1 MGWMLYDSHK
11 QANSRHT
18 PEARL
23 PSDGLQGGGDCKTPR
38 RQVPAQDFYHIS
50 FGAIE
55 C

>member
-1 MGWMLYDSHK
+1 MILINKRTQD
-11 QANSRHT
+11 AT